1 MQKKTNTMLSKK
13 IETDIL
19 LRFAATTQISTAI
32 KVAGR
37 KMNMDCLVIAIGKK
51 SSLSRLYSEL
61 KPFLN
66 PKSLSRNNH
75 PFLKRQF
82 NVSKNQ
88 LLVVQSKNSLEDII
102 VEKATV
108 LV

>member
-1 MQKKTNTMLSKK
+1 
-13 IETDIL
+13 
-19 LRFAATTQISTAI
+19 
-32 KVAGR
+32 
-37 KMNMDCLVIAIGKK
+37 MNMDCMVIAMGKK
-51 SSLSRLYSEL
+51 SSLTKLYSEL

-66 PKSLSRNNH
+66 PKPLSRNNH

-88 LLVVQSKNSLEDII
+88 LSVVQSKDSLEDII

-108 LV
+108 LI